1 MSKSCAVG
9 PSFNFFVNSTEPASK
24 SPDPDAIAELIG
36 VSKRFGPNIIL
47 SEVNLAFKK
56 GEVSVILGPSGAGKS
71 VLIKHLVGLLSPDS
85 GEIYVEGKRVDRY
98 SEREFLEVRR
108 RVGYMFQLG
117 ALFDSMTVGQNIAFP
132 LLEHTD
138 DGPAERKRKVE
149 EVLRMVGL
157 PGFESRYPTQI
168 SGGQQ
173 RRIAM
178 ARAIVLRP
186 NLVLFDEPTTGL
198 DPMRSDVIS
207 ELILALTRN
216 LGISSIVVTHDM
228 NSARKIADRMVLLY
242 NGRVVADACKDAFLA
257 SNDPL
262 VRRFIR
268 GEAEED
274 DLLRIHSAFA
284 PVFAPSVVPASPILS
299 SIENP

>member
-1 MSKSCAVG
+1 M
-9 PSFNFFVNSTEPASK
+9 PETPPIDF
-24 SPDPDAIAELIG
+24 SPKNPDAVAELVG

-47 SEVNLAFKK
+47 SDVNLAFKK

-71 VLIKHLVGLLSPDS
+71 VLIKHLVGLLRPDA
-85 GEIYVEGKRVDRY
+85 GAVYVEGKRVDGY

-138 DGPAERKRKVE
+138 DSPQERMRKVQ
-149 EVLRMVGL
+149 EVLKMVGL
-157 PGFESRYPTQI
+157 PGFQGRYPTQI

-173 RRIAM
+173 RRVAM
-178 ARAIVLRP
+178 ARAIVLKP
-186 NLVLFDEPTTGL
+186 HLVLFDEPTTGL

-207 ELILALTRN
+207 ELILALTRH

-228 NSARKIADRMVLLY
+228 ASARKIADRMVLLY
-242 NGRVVADACKDAFLA
+242 NGRVVADARKEDFLA
-257 SNDPL
+257 SDDPL
-262 VRRFIR
+262 VRRFIT
-268 GEAEED
+268 GQAEED
-274 DLLRIHSAFA
+274 DLLRIHSAFNPTVA
-284 PVFAPSVVPASPILS
+284 FPPSPQS
-299 SIENP
+299 